1 MPNINKKTLIITI
14 VLFLFSLSLWF
25 WFNYK
30 ISSSP
35 NEKQIV
41 KVTNPTKTGSIEE
54 NLEKDEEKIIDKRDK
69 YILLSWL
76 PRTAIIKN
84 TLIALYNIE
93 DKTLNYFPYNYHIS
107 KYKEK
112 TDTSLGYLSW
122 EEIMDYFRKNN
133 LNIIDFIEFDKDTV
147 FQLFIE
153 NMNVDDEKYIIN
165 IVYENWDKK
174 KIIIPSKEWFY
185 QLLAKEHLSN
195 FQNLE
200 NLQHQFLLL
209 LKNKNFLDEYIT
221 WEISN
226 KSLYQKN
233 KMLSISEKHFET
245 KFINSKN
252 LSFDENNEYLKALA
266 NDTISEYV
274 KENKIKIDKI
284 LNEKK
289 EQDKIDNKKT
299 KKKTLKEKIAELKEK
314 RKKTL
319 SLKEKILEQ
328 RKQK

>member
-1 MPNINKKTLIITI
+1 MPKLNKDFLVITI
-14 VLFLFSLSLWF
+14 LLFLFSLSFWF

-30 ISSSP
+30 ILSSSTD
-35 NEKQIV
+35 EKQIA
-41 KVTNPTKTGSIEE
+41 KVTSSTKTWSIEE
-54 NLEKDEEKIIDKRDK
+54 NWEKNEVKINDKRDK
-69 YILLSWL
+69 YVLLSWL
-76 PRTAIIKN
+76 PGSPVIKN
-84 TLIALYNIE
+84 TLIVLYNIE
-93 DKTLNYFPYNYHIS
+93 DKTFNYFPYDYHIA

-112 TDTSLGYLSW
+112 TDTSLGYLTW
-122 EEIMDYFRKNN
+122 EEIMDYFIKNN
-133 LNIIDFIEFDKDTV
+133 LNIIDFIEFDRDIV

-233 KMLSISEKHFET
+233 KMLSISEKNFE
-245 KFINSKN
+245 KKYINRKN

-266 NDTISEYV
+266 NDAISKYV
-274 KENKIKIDKI
+274 EENKIKNDEIKQ
-284 LNEKK
+284 N
-289 EQDKIDNKKT
+289 KIDNEIPE
-299 KKKTLKEKIAELKEK
+299 KKTLKEKISELKA
-314 RKKTL
+314 KKKETL

-328 RKQK
+328 RKQKQK